1 MAGIYKRKNLWH
13 APANVVPVETERL
26 KVLQSWQIRV
36 QSVDIVIPASRLIF
50 KTNSS

>member
-13 APANVVPVETERL
+13 APANVVPVEPERL